1 MRCNSSPILTQRQP
15 FDIRDKEAEHNKS
28 NSPRRQLSTAQQLL
42 KARKESI
49 TMVGATSHNQFTVQ
63 KHLYIMFGAHLIII

>member
-15 FDIRDKEAEHNKS
+15 FDIRNKEAEHNKS

-42 KARKESI
+42 KARKEST
-49 TMVGATSHNQFTVQ
+49 TMVGAMRLTISARYKNICT
-63 KHLYIMFGAHLIII
+63 